1 MQGISKVKHNFC
13 SLKKKKAKYELCRV
27 STCERSN
34 EYLKA
39 LKFVAGSDKDE
50 VKSVS
55 FVFEL

>member
-1 MQGISKVKHNFC
+1 MQGISKVKHNFY
-13 SLKKKKAKYELCRV
+13 SLKKKAKYELFRV